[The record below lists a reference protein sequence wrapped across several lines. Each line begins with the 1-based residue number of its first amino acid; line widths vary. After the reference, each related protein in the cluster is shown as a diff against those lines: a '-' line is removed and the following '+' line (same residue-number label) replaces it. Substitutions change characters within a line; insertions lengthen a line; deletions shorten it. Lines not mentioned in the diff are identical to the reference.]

1 MLIYMEGINRCSD
14 VARHEPSLVLFPAA
28 SNSPVT
34 GGHCDCLGRQF
45 AILTSHTT
53 SHIFILSTIC
63 GRQSTYDL
71 RPPPKLMNAAPASFT
86 RANIL
91 MEKSQR
97 SH

>member
-1 MLIYMEGINRCSD
+1 MLIYMEGINRCFD
-14 VARHEPSLVLFPAA
+14 VARHEPSLVLFPAV

-34 GGHCDCLGRQF
+34 LVAGGKLQF
-45 AILTSHTT
+45 STCTR
-53 SHIFILSTIC
+53 HIFILSTIC
-63 GRQSTYDL
+63 GRRLTYDL

-97 SH
+97 SQ